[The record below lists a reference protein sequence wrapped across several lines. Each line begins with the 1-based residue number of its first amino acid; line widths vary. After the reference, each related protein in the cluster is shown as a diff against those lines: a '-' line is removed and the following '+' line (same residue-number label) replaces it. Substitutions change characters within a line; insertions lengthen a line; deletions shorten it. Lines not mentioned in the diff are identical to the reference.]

1 MIAGFFVPG
10 ICGERSDAFASRLA
24 PTFGM
29 RFSAGVSLLAKNDD
43 AFSSLRINP
52 IQHPVHRQ
60 LGQTK
65 VCPHKAAIT

>member
-1 MIAGFFVPG
+1 
-10 ICGERSDAFASRLA
+10 
-24 PTFGM
+24 M

-52 IQHPVHRQ
+52 IQRPVHRQ